1 MQINKI
7 REDIAVTIV
16 CITYAHEEFI
26 REALDSFLMQKTD
39 FEYQIFVGEDQ
50 GPDNTAQIVR
60 EYAEKY
66 PDKIVAFLR
75 EENMGAQHNLID
87 MCEQIFF

>member
-1 MQINKI
+1 MQINEI

-50 GPDNTAQIVR
+50 
-60 EYAEKY
+60 
-66 PDKIVAFLR
+66 
-75 EENMGAQHNLID
+75 
-87 MCEQIFF
+87 